1 MLLVR
6 GWILCSGCWEG
17 DGGEMEERAA
27 VESGKE
33 EGEQSGAADKQSS
46 TQHTQTPTTATLIH
60 IHSLPT
66 TSQLSPITHQVLP
79 RLLPNPVHPRCLLQ
93 FGPARTR
100 PPRRR
105 SRQRSLSQI
114 ACLFLS
120 QFSIFRHAYCFEKR
134 HNKHSIFRLGQF
146 LCHRIRD
153 PSVTASGA
161 TLIGDVMG

>member
-66 TSQLSPITHQVLP
+66 TSQLSPITHLAPRVSRRILFTRAVVCTFCPAHAPALP
-79 RLLPNPVHPRCLLQ
+79 AVAH
-93 FGPARTR
+93 ASA
-100 PPRRR
+100 R
-105 SRQRSLSQI
+105 SRKS
-114 ACLFLS
+114 
-120 QFSIFRHAYCFEKR
+120 HAYSCLNSLYFDTHIVSR
-134 HNKHSIFRLGQF
+134 NVIINTASFDWDNSYATG
-146 LCHRIRD
+146 
-153 PSVTASGA
+153 SVTRA
-161 TLIGDVMG
+161 